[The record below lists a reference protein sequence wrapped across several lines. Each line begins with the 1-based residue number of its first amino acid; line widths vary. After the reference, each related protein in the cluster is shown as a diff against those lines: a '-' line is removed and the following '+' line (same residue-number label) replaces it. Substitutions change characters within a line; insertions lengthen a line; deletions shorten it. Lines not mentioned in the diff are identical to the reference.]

1 MADLFKAAKQCLE
14 DGELEQA
21 MKKAEEALA
30 KFKSSGDADG
40 MADVVKTLVAAH
52 IAVDKLEDAKLA
64 VKDVLAQFKTSG
76 NKAGQAAMLLATGEL
91 SCADK
96 DADKALAL
104 VPEIK
109 ALTPG
114 AGGKSNEL
122 EAQLLNLQVNAN
134 LVKGSPSDAMVAA
147 REMRALATKNS
158 DKEGEANAWHAIA
171 SVYHMQETDDTDRA
185 TPDDV
190 VQAAEKAASLY
201 KEAGKKNSEATAMN
215 TIANAQLR
223 MDKPS
228 LGLKT
233 AQDALSIFKDLQST
247 RGMVKSLEIIVQANI
262 LQDNPMAGLQA
273 ANKEL
278 TAVKTSGNQRGEV
291 DLLEMIAGTH
301 AMLNQPHSALKFA
314 GQASDIFAALGDNM
328 GQGNMCLLQADMYRA
343 LATSSAGAMGDA
355 TKSAEKALKFFR
367 AAGSKWGEEQA
378 LQSISSLLVD
388 RGQPEKAPKRGE
400 AQKALKELQKAIEM
414 RKVDDIKSVEEK
426 LNKLGN
432 LVSDADIQGILSP
445 VLLKDPSALEF
456 LEEQGW
462 QFKKEGAAGGGATK
476 IKQYPH
482 KGFYLHMIM
491 TGMNFGPQF
500 RVVNPYRVGDPGKDC
515 TCVTVSQLP
524 ETEAWQMEMGYRPGM
539 LDSGLQCQAMQ
550 AFP

>member
-1 MADLFKAAKQCLE
+1 MI
-14 DGELEQA
+14 
-21 MKKAEEALA
+21 
-30 KFKSSGDADG
+30 
-40 MADVVKTLVAAH
+40 TVA
-52 IAVDKLEDAKLA
+52 
-64 VKDVLAQFKTSG
+64 
-76 NKAGQAAMLLATGEL
+76 
-91 SCADK
+91 
-96 DADKALAL
+96 
-104 VPEIK
+104 
-109 ALTPG
+109 
-114 AGGKSNEL
+114 
-122 EAQLLNLQVNAN
+122 
-134 LVKGSPSDAMVAA
+134 
-147 REMRALATKNS
+147 R
-158 DKEGEANAWHAIA
+158 
-171 SVYHMQETDDTDRA
+171 
-185 TPDDV
+185 
-190 VQAAEKAASLY
+190 
-201 KEAGKKNSEATAMN
+201 
-215 TIANAQLR
+215 AQLR
-223 MDKPS
+223 MEKVS
-228 LGLKT
+228 AGLKT
-233 AQDALSIFKDLQST
+233 ATEALGIFRDLKST
-247 RGMVKSLEIIVQANI
+247 RGMVKSLEVVVQAHM
-262 LQDNPMAGLQA
+262 LQDNPNSGLQA

-291 DLLEMIAGTH
+291 DLLEMIAQTH
-301 AMLNQPHSALKFA
+301 AMLGQPHSALKA
-314 GQASDIFAALGDNM
+314 ASQAMDIFAGLRDNM
-328 GQGNMCLLQADMYRA
+328 GQGNMYLLMADMQRA
-343 LATSSAGAMGDA
+343 LGTLDEA
-355 TKSAEKALKFFR
+355 TKFSDKALKCFR

-414 RKVDDIKSVEEK
+414 RKPDDIKTVEEK

-500 RVVNPYRVGDPGKDC
+500 RVVNPYRIGTPGVDC
-515 TCVTVSQLP
+515 TCITVSQLP

-539 LDSGLQCQAMQ
+539 LDSGLQCQAQQ